1 MDAILFILFPFVGAW
16 AYWATRFNRKR
27 HFLIRHC
34 VGALSGVV
42 AVILAVMLA
51 QDWGLMDGRSEE
63 ISRGGA
69 TIFFAATALVVYGA
83 VRLARREK
91 PKTKQKPTKPAQ
103 PAKPESDAAKH
114 ESSKPSS
121 KNGSWLL
128 SKEQKKKFKHYPGH
142 SEPLPPSP
150 PVTCQSTPASKLD
163 GQQDDEFPASFL
175 DDSEAVVVHFDY
187 ENAEGELSSRTV
199 SVYEVDYPYF
209 TGMCHTQAGERTFRF
224 DRIVGLVFLN
234 ESQQFIAPYELHDLL
249 RGYNEQDLRRQR
261 RAEQKNQLEILF
273 TGFSKALRADLEEIA
288 KLSGM
293 KVRKTVTEN
302 LDFICD
308 GPRAG
313 PVKQKQA
320 AEVGAA
326 FISGDQFKALIE
338 TGELP
343 ES

>member
-1 MDAILFILFPFVGAW
+1 MDALFVLAALFGAW
-16 AYWATRFNRKR
+16 FFTAKKLAER
-27 HFLIRHC
+27 HFLIRHVAGFI
-34 VGALSGVV
+34 VGFIGACLTIVIGQDLGLIEVNGET
-42 AVILAVMLA
+42 AVN
-51 QDWGLMDGRSEE
+51 
-63 ISRGGA
+63 GGA
-69 TIFFAATALVVYGA
+69 TIFFAVTALVVYGA
-83 VRLARREK
+83 VRLSRREK
-91 PKTKQKPTKPAQ
+91 PKTKQETTKLAQ
-103 PAKPESDAAKH
+103 PAKPESNTSEH
-114 ESSKPSS
+114 ESSEPAS

-150 PVTCQSTPASKLD
+150 PVTCQSTPASKQDELD
-163 GQQDDEFPASFL
+163 DDFSTSFL
-175 DDSEAVVVHFDY
+175 DDSEAVIVHFDY

-234 ESQQFIAPYELHDLL
+234 ESQKFVAPHELHDLL

-273 TGFSKALRADLEEIA
+273 TGFPKALRADLEEIA
-288 KLSGM
+288 KSSGM
-293 KVRKTVTEN
+293 MVRKTVTEN
-302 LDFICD
+302 LDFICG

-320 AEVGAA
+320 AEVGAV
-326 FISGDQFKALIE
+326 FISGDQFKELIE